1 MDDVE
6 AVMPE
11 DHSRGRAQTA
21 ILHTVQKM
29 YSVYISVYRSM
40 QSMADVVLL
49 HISVGSFPS

>member
-29 YSVYISVYRSM
+29 YSVYICVYRSM

-49 HISVGSFPS
+49 RISVGSFPS